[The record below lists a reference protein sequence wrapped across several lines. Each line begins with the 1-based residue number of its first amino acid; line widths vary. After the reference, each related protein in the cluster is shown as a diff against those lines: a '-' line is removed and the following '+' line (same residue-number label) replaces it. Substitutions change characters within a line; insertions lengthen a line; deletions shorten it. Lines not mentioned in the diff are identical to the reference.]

1 MSEQVRRAMARDGGV
16 VLVDEM
22 LPDLGP
28 GDVLVRSAYSVISPG
43 TERSIIR
50 ATEISPAGAHEYPHH
65 DFVWPRLRSSAVDGQ
80 PRRPRMPPDHAASL
94 GYSVAGVVERVGPAV
109 TDLVPGDRVACSG
122 SQCAYHADRVV
133 VPRNLTSPVPQ
144 DVSLRDA
151 AHVTLG
157 TIAIEALR
165 RTSCT
170 FGETVVLLG
179 AGMLGL
185 LLTQLS
191 AAAGVYPVAVDTNTD
206 RLDLARRFGAVLGIP
221 AADDD
226 GVRGIRSVT
235 DGFGADAVIV
245 AAADPESVL
254 INFAFDALRPGGRVV
269 ALGDF
274 GMTIDRAKF
283 FRAQATFVPSIA
295 YGPGRYDPVYEE
307 NNVDLPINAVRWTEN
322 RNQAH
327 FLRMLSEKR
336 IDLEPFETVE
346 VPFERAPEAYH
357 RLLGANSPLTGVMR
371 YPVGETL

>member
-1 MSEQVRRAMARDGGV
+1 MSTDVRRAMARDGGV
-16 VLVDEM
+16 VLVDEP
-22 LPDLGP
+22 LPELGP
-28 GDVLVRSAYSVISPG
+28 GDVQVRSAFSVISPG

-50 ATEISPAGAHEYPHH
+50 ATRISPAAAHEYPHPE
-65 DFVWPRLRSSAVDGQ
+65 FVWPRLRSAAVDGQ
-80 PRRPRMPPDHAASL
+80 QRRPRMPPEHAASL
-94 GYSVAGVVERVGPAV
+94 GYSMAGTVERVGSSVA
-109 TDLVPGDRVACSG
+109 DLRPGDPVACSG
-122 SQCAYHADRVV
+122 SQCAYHAERVV
-133 VPRNLTSPVPQ
+133 VPRNLTVPVPPG
-144 DVSLRDA
+144 VVLRDA

-157 TIAIEALR
+157 TIAVEALR
-165 RTSCT
+165 RTRCG

-191 AAAGVYPVAVDTNTD
+191 VAAGIYPVAVDTDAD
-206 RLDLARRFGAVLGIP
+206 RLALAGRFGAVLGVP
-221 AADDD
+221 AADDA
-226 GVRGIRSVT
+226 GLARIRAVT

-245 AAADPESVL
+245 AAADPASVL

-322 RNQAH
+322 RNMAH
-327 FLRMLSEKR
+327 FLRLLAEGR
-336 IDLEPFETVE
+336 IDLEPFSPVE
-346 VPFERAPEAYH
+346 VPFERAPEAY
-357 RLLGANSPLTGVMR
+357 RQLLGPDSPLTGVMR
-371 YPVGETL
+371 YPQADE